1 MPSDLADVAIITGL
15 GTVIVLIAAAYA
27 WWSRRRR

>member
-1 MPSDLADVAIITGL
+1 MSSDLAEVLLIAGL
-15 GTVIVLIAAAYA
+15 GTVIVLIAAGYA